1 MAEDSKDGEKGERI
15 AKRMARAGVCSRREA
30 EVMVLEGRVKV
41 DNKVIITP
49 ATLVTDDMLIT
60 VDGKLIDKPER
71 TRMWRYHKPRG
82 LLTTNRDP
90 QGRATIYDE
99 LPKHLPR
106 VISVGR
112 LDYNS
117 EGLLLLTNDG
127 GVARK
132 LELPETGWARRYRV
146 RAFGTL
152 TPDQIEKMGHGM
164 TVEGV
169 RYGAI
174 ETQVDRQQGGNVWL
188 TMTLSEGKNREIR
201 KVLEAVGLSVS
212 RLIRVAY
219 GPFQLG
225 RLEVGEVEEVPG
237 RTLADQLG
245 LDRKA
250 VQLPREGQQRGAPAA
265 AAPAATPAS
274 DAPKPRPYRVEQ
286 PNLAKRAGKAPAGKT
301 HMGKPAYAAADRPA
315 GAKPASKKK
324 SQSGQPYAGSA
335 RPAKP
340 AAAKPASARPAA
352 KPFAAPK
359 PAGGKPAARKPAAKK
374 PNADR
379 RR

>member
-1 MAEDSKDGEKGERI
+1 MMADEIKGERI

-30 EVMVLEGRVKV
+30 EVMILEGRVKV
-41 DNKVIITP
+41 DNKVLLTP
-49 ATLVTDDMLIT
+49 ATLVTDDMMIT
-60 VDGKLIDKPER
+60 VDGKPIDKPER
-71 TRMWRYHKPRG
+71 TRVWRYHKPRG

-152 TPDQIEKMGHGM
+152 SPVQVEKLARGM

-174 ETQVDRQQGGNVWL
+174 ETTIDRQQGGNVWL

-201 KVLEAVGLSVS
+201 KVLEAIGLRVS

-225 RLEVGEVEEVPG
+225 KLEPGEIEEVPG
-237 RTLADQLG
+237 KILADQLG
-245 LDRKA
+245 LDKKS
-250 VQLPREGQQRGAPAA
+250 VQVPRAKELAGR
-265 AAPAATPAS
+265 AAPAPAS
-274 DAPKPRPYRVEQ
+274 DAPRADAPKAKTPMPKPYRVEQ
-286 PNLAKRAGKAPAGKT
+286 PNPVARAAKNQQAAKFIG
-301 HMGKPAYAAADRPA
+301 GKP
-315 GAKPASKKK
+315 GAKPTTSKPGVK
-324 SQSGQPYAGSA
+324 
-335 RPAKP
+335 
-340 AAAKPASARPAA
+340 
-352 KPFAAPK
+352 
-359 PAGGKPAARKPAAKK
+359 KPAAKK

>member
-1 MAEDSKDGEKGERI
+1 MMAEDVKGERI

-30 EVMVLEGRVKV
+30 EVMILEGRVKV
-41 DNKVIITP
+41 DNQTILTP
-49 ATLVTDDMLIT
+49 ATLVTDEMMIT
-60 VDGKLIDKPER
+60 VDGKPIDKPER
-71 TRMWRYHKPRG
+71 TRVWRYHKPRG

-90 QGRATIYDE
+90 QGRATIYDN
-99 LPKHLPR
+99 LPKSLPR

-132 LELPETGWARRYRV
+132 LELPEKGWARRYRV

-152 TPDQIEKMGHGM
+152 SPQQIEKLARGM

-174 ETQVDRQQGGNVWL
+174 ETQIDRQQGGNVWL

-201 KVLEAVGLSVS
+201 KVLEALGLQVS

-225 RLEVGEVEEVPG
+225 KLEPSEVEEVPG
-237 RTLADQLG
+237 KILAEQLG
-245 LDRKA
+245 LDKA
-250 VQLPREGQQRGAPAA
+250 SVHVPRAKELAGKTV
-265 AAPAATPAS
+265 ATPQA
-274 DAPKPRPYRVEQ
+274 DAPKAKPAMPKPYRVEQ
-286 PNLAKRAGKAPAGKT
+286 PRE
-301 HMGKPAYAAADRPA
+301 RP
-315 GAKPASKKK
+315 K
-324 SQSGQPYAGSA
+324 
-335 RPAKP
+335 
-340 AAAKPASARPAA
+340 
-352 KPFAAPK
+352 KPFAK
-359 PAGGKPAARKPAAKK
+359 PGAGKPAAKK
-374 PNADR
+374 PGHADR

>member
-1 MAEDSKDGEKGERI
+1 MTAPETKGERI

-30 EVMVLEGRVKV
+30 EAMILEGRVAV
-41 DNKVIITP
+41 DGKRIITP
-49 ATLVTDDMLIT
+49 ATLVTDVSIIT
-60 VDGKLIDKPER
+60 VDGKAIADTER
-71 TRMWRYHKPRG
+71 TRVWRYHKPRG

-90 QGRATIYDE
+90 QGRPTIYDN
-99 LPKHLPR
+99 LPKSLPR

-112 LDYNS
+112 LDFNS

-152 TPDQIEKMGHGM
+152 SPMQIDKLARGM

-169 RYGAI
+169 RYGGIDAEI
-174 ETQVDRQQGGNVWL
+174 DRQQGGNVWL

-201 KVLEAVGLSVS
+201 KVLEALGLKVS

-225 RLEVGEVEEVPG
+225 RLEPGEIEEVPG
-237 RTLADQLG
+237 KVLAEQLG
-245 LDRKA
+245 LDKAAVHVPQAREMARKPA
-250 VQLPREGQQRGAPAA
+250 KAKAAPAA
-265 AAPAATPAS
+265 APTSASGKPQKAPQEM
-274 DAPKPRPYRVEQ
+274 PKPYRAEL
-286 PNLAKRAGKAPAGKT
+286 PNPANRAAKKQHAGKPVAGRLIP
-301 HMGKPAYAAADRPA
+301 GR
-315 GAKPASKKK
+315 
-324 SQSGQPYAGSA
+324 
-335 RPAKP
+335 
-340 AAAKPASARPAA
+340 AAAKPKAGTPREA
-352 KPFAAPK
+352 KPSQ
-359 PAGGKPAARKPAAKK
+359 
-374 PNADR
+374 DR

>member
-1 MAEDSKDGEKGERI
+1 MTDETTKGERI

-30 EVMVLEGRVKV
+30 EVMILEGRVKI
-41 DNKVIITP
+41 DNKLIITP
-49 ATLVTDDMLIT
+49 ATLVTDDMMIT
-60 VDGKLIDKPER
+60 VDGKPIDKPER
-71 TRMWRYHKPRG
+71 TRVWRYHKPRG

-152 TPDQIEKMGHGM
+152 SPDQVEKLARGM

-174 ETQVDRQQGGNVWL
+174 ETAIDRQQGGNVWL
-188 TMTLSEGKNREIR
+188 TMSLSEGKNREIR
-201 KVLEAVGLSVS
+201 KVLEAIGLRVS

-225 RLEVGEVEEVPG
+225 RLEPGEIEEVPG
-237 RTLADQLG
+237 KILADQLG
-245 LDRKA
+245 LDKKS
-250 VQLPREGQQRGAPAA
+250 VHVPRGKELAARTA
-265 AAPAATPAS
+265 AAPKADAAPTKAPM
-274 DAPKPRPYRVEQ
+274 PKPYRAEL
-286 PNLAKRAGKAPAGKT
+286 PNPVARAAKNQQAAKFVG
-301 HMGKPAYAAADRPA
+301 GKPGAKPVSAKA
-315 GAKPASKKK
+315 GAKPA
-324 SQSGQPYAGSA
+324 G
-335 RPAKP
+335 
-340 AAAKPASARPAA
+340 
-352 KPFAAPK
+352 
-359 PAGGKPAARKPAAKK
+359 KK

>member
-1 MAEDSKDGEKGERI
+1 MMADEAKSVNKGERI

-30 EVMVLEGRVKV
+30 EVMILEGRVKI
-41 DNKVIITP
+41 DNKLLLTP
-49 ATLVTDDMLIT
+49 ATLVTDDMMIT
-60 VDGKLIDKPER
+60 VDGKPIDKPER
-71 TRMWRYHKPRG
+71 TRVWRYHKPRG

-152 TPDQIEKMGHGM
+152 SPDQIEKLARGM

-174 ETQVDRQQGGNVWL
+174 ETAIDRQQGGNVWL

-201 KVLEAVGLSVS
+201 KVLEAIGLRVS

-225 RLEVGEVEEVPG
+225 KLEPGEIEEVPG
-237 RTLADQLG
+237 KILADQLG
-245 LDRKA
+245 LDKKS
-250 VQLPREGQQRGAPAA
+250 VHVPRAKELAGRI
-265 AAPAATPAS
+265 TPAPKS
-274 DAPKPRPYRVEQ
+274 DAPKAKTPMPKPYRVEQ
-286 PNLAKRAGKAPAGKT
+286 SNPVARAAKNQQAAKFLG
-301 HMGKPAYAAADRPA
+301 GKP
-315 GAKPASKKK
+315 GAKPMAVKPT
-324 SQSGQPYAGSA
+324 G
-335 RPAKP
+335 AKP
-340 AAAKPASARPAA
+340 
-352 KPFAAPK
+352 
-359 PAGGKPAARKPAAKK
+359 GAKK
-374 PNADR
+374 PTAGKSREDR

>member
-1 MAEDSKDGEKGERI
+1 MADEVKGERI

-30 EVMVLEGRVKV
+30 EVMILEGRVKI
-41 DNKVIITP
+41 DNKLIITP
-49 ATLVTDDMLIT
+49 ATLVTDDMMIT
-60 VDGKLIDKPER
+60 VDGKPIDKAER
-71 TRMWRYHKPRG
+71 TRVWRYHKPRG

-90 QGRATIYDE
+90 QGRATIYDN
-99 LPKHLPR
+99 LPKSLPR

-152 TPDQIEKMGHGM
+152 TPDQVEKLARGM

-174 ETQVDRQQGGNVWL
+174 ETAIDRQQGGNVWL
-188 TMTLSEGKNREIR
+188 TMSLSEGKNREIR
-201 KVLEAVGLSVS
+201 KVLEAIGLRVS

-225 RLEVGEVEEVPG
+225 RLEPGEVEEVPG
-237 RTLADQLG
+237 KILADQLG
-245 LDRKA
+245 LDKKD
-250 VQLPREGQQRGAPAA
+250 VHVPRAKELAGRANATSGPAFGPDATLKRPAA
-265 AAPAATPAS
+265 KTPM
-274 DAPKPRPYRVEQ
+274 PKAYRVEQ
-286 PNLAKRAGKAPAGKT
+286 PNPVARAAKNQQAAKFGG
-301 HMGKPAYAAADRPA
+301 GKPS
-315 GAKPASKKK
+315 AKPMS
-324 SQSGQPYAGSA
+324 
-335 RPAKP
+335 
-340 AAAKPASARPAA
+340 
-352 KPFAAPK
+352 PK
-359 PAGGKPAARKPAAKK
+359 PAGTKPSVKKPAAKK

>member
-1 MAEDSKDGEKGERI
+1 MTEDAKNAEKGERI

-30 EVMVLEGRVKV
+30 EVMILEGRVKI
-41 DNKVIITP
+41 DNKLIITP
-49 ATLVTDDMLIT
+49 ATLVTDEMMIT
-60 VDGKLIDKPER
+60 VDGKPIDKPER
-71 TRMWRYHKPRG
+71 TRVWRYHKPRG

-152 TPDQIEKMGHGM
+152 SPDQVEKLARGM

-174 ETQVDRQQGGNVWL
+174 ETAIDRQQGGNVWL

-201 KVLEAVGLSVS
+201 KVLEAIGLRVS

-225 RLEVGEVEEVPG
+225 RLEPGEIEEVPG
-237 RTLADQLG
+237 KILAEQLG
-245 LDRKA
+245 LDKKS
-250 VQLPREGQQRGAPAA
+250 VHVPRGKELAGRSTPVSAP
-265 AAPAATPAS
+265 
-274 DAPKPRPYRVEQ
+274 DAPKPKLPMPKAYRIEQ
-286 PNLAKRAGKAPAGKT
+286 PNPV
-301 HMGKPAYAAADRPA
+301 
-315 GAKPASKKK
+315 
-324 SQSGQPYAGSA
+324 A
-335 RPAKP
+335 R
-340 AAAKPASARPAA
+340 AAKNQQAA
-352 KPFAAPK
+352 KFV
-359 PAGGKPAARKPAAKK
+359 GGKPAAKSVTSKPGVKKPAAKK
-374 PNADR
+374 PHADR

>member
-1 MAEDSKDGEKGERI
+1 MAEEITKGERI

-30 EVMVLEGRVKV
+30 EVMILEGRVKV
-41 DNKVIITP
+41 DNKLIITP
-49 ATLVTDDMLIT
+49 ATLVTDEMMIT
-60 VDGKLIDKPER
+60 VDGKPIDKPER
-71 TRMWRYHKPRG
+71 TRVWRYHKPRG

-152 TPDQIEKMGHGM
+152 TPDQVEKLARGM

-174 ETQVDRQQGGNVWL
+174 ETAIDRQQGGNVWL

-201 KVLEAVGLSVS
+201 KVLEAIGLRVS

-225 RLEVGEVEEVPG
+225 RLEPGEIEEVPG
-237 RTLADQLG
+237 KILADQLG
-245 LDRKA
+245 LDKKS
-250 VQLPREGQQRGAPAA
+250 VHVPRGKELAARSAPAHKA
-265 AAPAATPAS
+265 EAAPVN
-274 DAPKPRPYRVEQ
+274 APKPKPYRAEL
-286 PNLAKRAGKAPAGKT
+286 PNPVARAAKNQQAAKFVG
-301 HMGKPAYAAADRPA
+301 GKP
-315 GAKPASKKK
+315 GAKPALTKPGAKK
-324 SQSGQPYAGSA
+324 P
-335 RPAKP
+335 
-340 AAAKPASARPAA
+340 PAA
-352 KPFAAPK
+352 KPREAK
-359 PAGGKPAARKPAAKK
+359 PRE
-374 PNADR
+374 DR